1 MIRGGV
7 ERFQAFR
14 LSTILGGHSCVGIDR
29 FRHHFIANS
38 LPSRGCKWGV
48 LPTYCQ
54 YYSVKELNAGLSLFL
69 HISQ

>member
-38 LPSRGCKWGV
+38 LPNGGWK
-48 LPTYCQ
+48 
-54 YYSVKELNAGLSLFL
+54 
-69 HISQ
+69 